1 VAVLL
6 GTNSTNQK
14 CPLVHKKDP
23 KHVRQT
29 LNPQSTIPSISNSS
43 QTSLCPTVHRSSS
56 FTTNEQIIVLSNNG
70 TFNIVIQRKET
81 LAKRETQILC

>member
-1 VAVLL
+1 MAVLL
-6 GTNSTNQK
+6 ELILPTKSVH
-14 CPLVHKKDP
+14 LHKKDP

-29 LNPQSTIPSISNSS
+29 LNPQSTITSISNSS

-70 TFNIVIQRKET
+70 TFKYRVPKKINT
-81 LAKRETQILC
+81 C